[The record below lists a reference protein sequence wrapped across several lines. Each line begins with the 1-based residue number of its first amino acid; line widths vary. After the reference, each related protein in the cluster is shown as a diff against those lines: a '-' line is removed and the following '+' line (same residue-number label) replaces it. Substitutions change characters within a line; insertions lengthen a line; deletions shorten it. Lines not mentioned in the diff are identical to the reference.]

1 MMMVHN
7 NHNHNHNHNNG
18 NSGNSSA
25 AAASMIK
32 MKNNSNN
39 NNNRNSNDGGRRRRR
54 RQHIHTSTI
63 RSIVSHS
70 LVGMV
75 CLYIGVIIGMRNQIM
90 TGIEEASVVQVG
102 VVHQVGVGVDVGVGV
117 GVTAPIVQQQ
127 QQQQQQQRLRRE
139 EEEEEIISIDDK
151 TKSSAA
157 SASSNKQN
165 QNQNQNQNQKRPKRP
180 FPVSSNKM
188 FVDYKTISRET
199 FLNNNNNNNKN
210 NNMIG
215 NDLGVP
221 LDYTQPG
228 AEDVLIIYTSPES
241 LPTSTSTEK
250 DSDNDSNDS
259 NDNAD
264 NNNMNALENCHTLKV
279 ILQTPTSGQ
288 RDKKDN
294 QQCIAIIPQWESYT
308 IHKYMRLENSHNS
321 SSHVDLKHTYKYVP
335 RSRESDGTVLGMYV
349 LLYN

>member
-1 MMMVHN
+1 
-7 NHNHNHNHNNG
+7 
-18 NSGNSSA
+18 
-25 AAASMIK
+25 
-32 MKNNSNN
+32 MKNNSNS

-117 GVTAPIVQQQ
+117 TAPIV

-157 SASSNKQN
+157 SASASSNKQN
-165 QNQNQNQNQKRPKRP
+165 QNQNQKQRKRP

-188 FVDYKTISRET
+188 FIDYKTISREK
-199 FLNNNNNNNKN
+199 FLNNNNNKN